1 MKQGVLAL
9 FFASLLSPS
18 TAHSAEKHHSEIV
31 RSRIPRAAVIST
43 GIAAIGYS
51 KRLQVLEMEFANG
64 AVYRYKNVPASVYR
78 NLVVSDSKGQFYHQ
92 RIRGKYRF
100 LHVKSRRTNGS

>member
-1 MKQGVLAL
+1 MKRPLQ
-9 FFASLLSPS
+9 ASLIAILFLPG
-18 TAHSAEKHHSEIV
+18 TVQSAEKHHSEIV
-31 RSRIPRAAVIST
+31 RSRIPRATVIST

-51 KRLQVLEMEFANG
+51 KRLHVLEMEFANG
-64 AVYRYKNVPASVYR
+64 AVYRYKNVPATVYR
-78 NLVVSDSKGQFYHQ
+78 NLVVSDSKGQFYHR

>member
-1 MKQGVLAL
+1 MKRVCLVFLSAI
-9 FFASLLSPS
+9 LLSPGM
-18 TAHSAEKHHSEIV
+18 AQAAGKQHSQIV
-31 RSRIPRAAVIST
+31 CSRIPRATVIST

-64 AVYRYKNVPASVYR
+64 AVYRYKDVPASLYQ
-78 NLVVSDSKGQFYHQ
+78 LLLTSDSKGQFYHQ

-100 LHVKSRRTNGS
+100 LHVKSRRIDGS